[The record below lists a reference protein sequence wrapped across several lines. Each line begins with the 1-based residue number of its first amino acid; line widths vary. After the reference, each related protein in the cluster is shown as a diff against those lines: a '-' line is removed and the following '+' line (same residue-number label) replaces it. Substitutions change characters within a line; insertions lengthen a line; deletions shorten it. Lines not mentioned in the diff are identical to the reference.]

1 MYHYLNSCYTY
12 NCLLSISPFVSIR
25 WKQWMIRTMD
35 NRTSS
40 LIHIPRAKKT
50 YRSTRNKN
58 GWPNQ
63 GTEVLLI
70 MWSPIFSQR
79 QKHMLQLHQ
88 ARLIWAKGSPAYLQG
103 SLCVIKRPPCAQ
115 GLNTTAEVSRSE
127 AQRHRKL
134 LAIYWIGFLL
144 RLRTVLGNLIWRQ
157 DSEYSPVPF
166 NFMKVLYFRMYLWLR
181 WRSLPKKQSLSKRE

>member
-1 MYHYLNSCYTY
+1 
-12 NCLLSISPFVSIR
+12 
-25 WKQWMIRTMD
+25 MD
-35 NRTSS
+35 NRRTSS
-40 LIHIPRAKKT
+40 LIHISRAKKT

-63 GTEVLLI
+63 GTEVRLV

-88 ARLIWAKGSPAYLQG
+88 TRLIWAKGTPAYLQG
-103 SLCVIKRPPCAQ
+103 SLCVIKCPPCAQ

-134 LAIYWIGFLL
+134 LAIYWVGFLL
-144 RLRTVLGNLIWRQ
+144 WGYELFLETLYGVKIQNIHQSHSISWRCYTSGSTFGWHGEVYPRSNPSLKGSNSHFFGDKIKNQ
-157 DSEYSPVPF
+157 KEEGDSDI
-166 NFMKVLYFRMYLWLR
+166 
-181 WRSLPKKQSLSKRE
+181 